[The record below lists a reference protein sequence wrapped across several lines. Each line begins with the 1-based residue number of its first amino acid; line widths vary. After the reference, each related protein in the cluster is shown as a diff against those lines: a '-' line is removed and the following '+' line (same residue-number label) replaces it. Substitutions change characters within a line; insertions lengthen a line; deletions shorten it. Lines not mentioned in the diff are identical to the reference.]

1 MSNIVLIIVIVAML
15 IGAAGTI
22 LPVLP
27 GIPFIFVA
35 VLFYG
40 WYEGFTVISSGY
52 LIVLGI
58 ITALSMLFSYLSTVW
73 GTRHFG
79 ASKWGSVGA
88 ILGLFFGII
97 LFPPLGII
105 IGPLLGAFIGEYW
118 TQKDSNQAIKASV
131 GALIGLF
138 SGIVVNLL
146 IAVGMVISFIVKVF

>member
-1 MSNIVLIIVIVAML
+1 MSNIVLILVIVAML

-27 GIPFIFVA
+27 GIPFIFIA
-35 VLFYG
+35 ALFYG
-40 WYEGFTVISSGY
+40 WYEGFTAITSEY
-52 LIVLGI
+52 LIILGI

-88 ILGLFFGII
+88 ILGLFFGLI
-97 LFPPLGII
+97 LLPPLGII
-105 IGPLLGAFIGEYW
+105 IGPLLGAFIGEYF
-118 TQKDSNQAIKASV
+118 TQKNSDQAIRASA

-146 IAVGMVISFIVKVF
+146 IAVGMIISFIIKVF

>member
-1 MSNIVLIIVIVAML
+1 MNNIVLILVIVAML
-15 IGAAGTI
+15 IGAAGTV

-35 VLFYG
+35 ALFYA
-40 WYEGFTVISSGY
+40 WYEGFTVITSGY

-73 GTRHFG
+73 GARHFG

-88 ILGLFFGII
+88 ILGLFFGLI

-105 IGPLLGAFIGEYW
+105 IGPLLGAFIGEYL
-118 TQKDSNQAIKASV
+118 TQKDSDQAIKASV
-131 GALIGLF
+131 GAIIGLF
-138 SGIVVNLL
+138 SGIVVNVL